1 MKTIAKL
8 SLTQKEKDFLKQI
21 ADFFVQL
28 DEIDKTGDVADN
40 LLTYQPVT
48 FEDLASLMIEISD
61 YADTEKERK

>member
-1 MKTIAKL
+1 MKAITKL

-28 DEIDKTGDVADN
+28 DQIDITQDIADD

>member
-28 DEIDKTGDVADN
+28 DEIDRTGEVADN

-61 YADTEKERK
+61 YADTEKEG

>member
-1 MKTIAKL
+1 MKAITKL

-28 DEIDKTGDVADN
+28 DQIDETRDIADN
-40 LLTYQPVT
+40 LLTYQPAT

-61 YADTEKERK
+61 FADTEKERK

>member
-28 DEIDKTGDVADN
+28 DQIDKTQDIADN